1 MKKQL
6 QGFSLILFGVL
17 LNVFGV
23 GAIIEHFFG
32 GGYDILPCFIG
43 VAVGVLGLFFVFK
56 KHDDKE

>member
-1 MKKQL
+1 MKKQI

-23 GAIIEHFFG
+23 GAIIERFFG

-43 VAVGVLGLFFVFK
+43 VVGVLGLFFCFQK
-56 KHDDKE
+56 T